1 MHLLNKKTMWTRSY
15 CVTTT
20 EITKEQIWKLT
31 TDINKWKKWDDTV
44 EDSLLLG
51 EFRVGN
57 YFLLKPKG
65 GPKVKIKL
73 VEVIENKKF
82 TDLTVFPLAKMYGEH
97 TYEDTSDGLKIS
109 VTMTVKGILSFLWV
123 KLVAKGIVDH
133 LPADIANQIE
143 NAKKISNE

>member
-1 MHLLNKKTMWTRSY
+1 MWTRSY

>member
-1 MHLLNKKTMWTRSY
+1 MWTRSY

-73 VEVIENKKF
+73 LEVIENKKF

>member
-73 VEVIENKKF
+73 LEVIENKKF

-123 KLVAKGIVDH
+123 KLVAKGIVNH

>member
-1 MHLLNKKTMWTRSY
+1 MWKKSY
-15 CVTTT
+15 SVTTT

-31 TDINKWKKWDDTV
+31 TDVNNWKKWDNTV
-44 EDSLLLG
+44 EDSQLLG
-51 EFRVGN
+51 EFRVDN

-73 VEVIENKKF
+73 IEVIENKKF

-97 TYEDTSDGLKIS
+97 IYEDTSNGLKIS
-109 VTMTVKGILSFLWV
+109 VKMTVKGILSFLWV

>member
-1 MHLLNKKTMWTRSY
+1 MWTKSY
-15 CVTTT
+15 SVITT

-31 TDINKWKKWDDTV
+31 TDINNWKKWDDTV
-44 EDSLLLG
+44 EDSQLLG
-51 EFRVGN
+51 ELRVGN

-109 VTMTVKGILSFLWV
+109 VTITVKGILSFLWV

-133 LPADIANQIE
+133 LPADIANQIK

>member
-1 MHLLNKKTMWTRSY
+1 MWTRSY
-15 CVTTT
+15 SVTTT

-31 TDINKWKKWDDTV
+31 TDINNWKKWDDTV
-44 EDSLLLG
+44 EDSQLLG

-97 TYEDTSDGLKIS
+97 NYEDTSDGLKIS

-133 LPADIANQIE
+133 LAADITNQIE

>member
-1 MHLLNKKTMWTRSY
+1 MWTKSY
-15 CVTTT
+15 SIVTR

-31 TDINKWKKWDDTV
+31 TDINNWKKWDDTV
-44 EDSLLLG
+44 EDSQLLG

-65 GPKVKIKL
+65 GTKVKIKL

-133 LPADIANQIE
+133 LPADIANQIK
-143 NAKKISNE
+143 NAKKINNE